1 MQIAIVGAGAIGSFF
16 AASLDHAR
24 HRVIVAARGKRLEFL
39 RNHPLQVVSCGQ
51 IIRHHVEVTAPDGL
65 VGPIDLAICCVKTP
79 DFATAL
85 TALIGKLSPDG
96 VVLTV
101 QNGVEAHEI
110 AEDFLPGTMVVA
122 GRFHGF
128 FEMDGDVVRH
138 TAVPPSL
145 VFGCTRGKPE
155 AAHDVVLTAL
165 GGSGFNTEASPD
177 ISRALWE
184 KFMLAA
190 SLGGVATALEVP
202 AGQVCTEPH
211 GDELLR
217 AAMEEVAALARC
229 AGIALTSDNVTA
241 TMSFVR
247 TFPAEATTSLQ
258 RDLELGRTS
267 EYDALLGAIPRLAQR
282 YGYKLA
288 VFPRLEGM
296 LRDRSLP

>member
-1 MQIAIVGAGAIGSFF
+1 MRIAVVGAGAIGSFF

-51 IIRHHVEVTAPDGL
+51 IFRHHVEVAAPDDL
-65 VGPIDLAICCVKTP
+65 AGPIDLAICCVKTP

-85 TALIGKLSPDG
+85 TALVGKLAPDG

-128 FEMDGDVVRH
+128 FEMDGDEVRH
-138 TAVPPSL
+138 TGVPPSL

-229 AGIALTSDNVTA
+229 AGIALPRIA
-241 TMSFVR
+241 TLIR
-247 TFPAEATTSLQ
+247 Q
-258 RDLELGRTS
+258 RAQDFLG
-267 EYDALLGAIPRLAQR
+267 D
-282 YGYKLA
+282 LA
-288 VFPRLEGM
+288 VFRNGAVRLQ
-296 LRDRSLP
+296 DRQDRLKWIAVDLCHAFDFLGPSRAVRVHRITGIPSGGHT